1 MSVTSV
7 RHPHACTPQVAIS
20 GDTLVVGALY
30 EASNQRFITHGGAA
44 SDNNAADSAGAAYVY
59 VRNASGLW
67 AQQAYLKASNAD
79 GWDEFGY
86 AVRPPSR
93 RAAAPNCAC

>member
-7 RHPHACTPQVAIS
+7 RHPHAYTPQVAIS
-20 GDTLVVGALY
+20 GDTLVVGAY
-30 EASNQRFITHGGAA
+30 WEASNQRFITHGGAA
-44 SDNNAADSAGAAYVY
+44 SDNNAANKAGAAYVY
-59 VRNASGLW
+59 VRVGTTW

-79 GWDEFGY
+79 GGDYFGW

>member
-7 RHPHACTPQVAIS
+7 RRPHAYTPQVAIS
-20 GDTLVVGALY
+20 GDTLAVGAY
-30 EASNQRFITHGGAA
+30 WETSNQRTITHGGAA
-44 SDNNAADSAGAAYVY
+44 SDNNDAFRAVAAYVY
-59 VRNASGLW
+59 VREGTTW

-79 GWDEFGY
+79 GSDRFGR